1 MNKGYFSKEAK
12 CERKNFAPC
21 TVNKE
26 ELLEFL
32 LAKTEEVVAFA
43 KEVLGEIYPTHF
55 EVPKILLLPVHKKQS
70 FGKYAYN
77 MVLQEEEKL
86 AQVLGTEKKAL
97 QEKLAV
103 MKANI
108 KIEQPVKGSFFA
120 DGGIVIY
127 FCNVCQLCE
136 KHGLNFENYITSVL
150 AHEIFHAL
158 HFACCDKTQEWQQ
171 MKYWNGTG
179 YEYAKVSVVRE
190 SLAEYFRYLWLKK
203 QQQEPLVA
211 IMFEDLAEPFAT
223 VPNYPYAGVKH
234 LLSEEA
240 LENERFRSVLESS
253 ILNWQEAYELLIS

>member
-21 TVNKE
+21 AVNKE
-26 ELLEFL
+26 ALLKFL
-32 LAKTEEVVAFA
+32 QAKAEEVLAFA
-43 KEVLGEIYPTHF
+43 KEVLGESYPAHF
-55 EVPKILLLPVHKKQS
+55 VMPKILLLPVHKKQS

-86 AQVLGTEKKAL
+86 AQACGAEKKAL

-103 MKANI
+103 MKGNI

-127 FCNVCQLCE
+127 YCNVCQLCE
-136 KHGLNFENYITSVL
+136 KHGLNFEDYITSVL
-150 AHEIFHAL
+150 VHEIFHTL

-179 YEYAKVSVVRE
+179 YEYAKVSAVRE
-190 SLAEYFRYLWLKK
+190 SLAEYFRYLWLVKN
-203 QQQEPLVA
+203 QQELLLA
-211 IMFEDLAEPFAT
+211 KMKQDLTEPHAT
-223 VPNYPYAGVKH
+223 VPNYPYAGVKY
-234 LLSEEA
+234 LLSEEVLKNA
-240 LENERFRSVLESS
+240 KFHSVLESS
-253 ILNWQEAYELLIS
+253 LVNWQEAYDLLIS